1 MKSCHNRNI
10 DLLRYLDND
19 LSEQERKLCWAH
31 LETCADCQRRLE
43 QERVLTQFLSQS
55 RPLYAAP
62 AELRSRV
69 STIIEQHSSADRAQW
84 RWWRRAAPLIFSW
97 KTAVLAALVIAL
109 CVLVAPN
116 VVQKVRAASYA
127 EAAIANHNRY
137 LNHELRAGIH
147 TSSPEAVAAWFA
159 GKVPFQFRLPTSE
172 AVLDATPAYK
182 LVGAS
187 LVDYRGT
194 TAAMI
199 HYEAPS
205 GIISL
210 MIDSSNAAVVAGGE
224 EIHKGTLTFHY
235 RNEGRLKVIT
245 WRAHNLS
252 YALVSSIAGPAQ
264 DSCMVCHQSMGDH
277 GQFRAKP

>member
-1 MKSCHNRNI
+1 MKSCHDRYI

-19 LSEQERKLCWAH
+19 LSEQKRKLCWAH

-43 QERVLTQFLSQS
+43 QERVLTQFLRQS

-62 AELRSRV
+62 AVLRTRV
-69 STIIEQHSSADRAQW
+69 STTIEQHSSAGRAQW
-84 RWWRRAAPLIFSW
+84 NWWRRAAPRVSSW
-97 KTAVLAALVIAL
+97 KTVVPAALVVAL
-109 CVLVAPN
+109 CFLVVPN
-116 VVQKVRAASYA
+116 VVQNVRAASYA

-137 LNHELRAGIH
+137 LNRELRVGIH

-172 AVLDATPAYK
+172 VVLDATPAYK

-187 LVDYRGT
+187 LVGYRGT

-210 MIDSSNAAVVAGGE
+210 MIDSSSAAVVAGGE
-224 EIHKGTLTFHY
+224 EIHQGTEF
-235 RNEGRLKVIT
+235 V
-245 WRAHNLS
+245 RAPTDRRYGLC
-252 YALVSSIAGPAQ
+252 VSRDQTVVDCLP
-264 DSCMVCHQSMGDH
+264 
-277 GQFRAKP
+277 F